1 MEQHNNNVVDHNEI
15 NVAAYSSANGR
26 GLFIDTDGK
35 GSVTSIQHQS
45 ASFGNI
51 PEKMNSP
58 NNCIDLQ
65 IQNQPPTFDNP
76 ENYQEQSTHI

>member
-1 MEQHNNNVVDHNEI
+1 MDQHNVVDHNEI
-15 NVAAYSSANGR
+15 NVAAYNSTNGR

-35 GSVTSIQHQS
+35 GSVTSIPNQS
-45 ASFGNI
+45 ASFGNM
-51 PEKMNSP
+51 PERMNSSP